1 MRFSVVRVVY
11 PRTNS
16 VTILTYKVLRPCF
29 TPQEKFRNGY
39 RAVRNPNALRALSRN
54 HASQAEDARR
64 SGRQAKRVASITVAS
79 YASAPL
85 GAPPVVR
92 MASPRPIA
100 KHTNKHERF
109 ASAIQAPSPSCLPKP
124 PSSWTRAAPPTSSY
138 AQLTS
143 PLSPPPIT
151 LQRSDVVQKQLQGNL
166 LFSMLGSGH
175 PAPTMH
181 LQSWP

>member
-1 MRFSVVRVVY
+1 LSFRPFCAFFC
-11 PRTNS
+11 
-16 VTILTYKVLRPCF
+16 RPCVVS
-29 TPQEKFRNGY
+29 PDEQPKKSYLWLLDSCLARLCLPEKFRNG
-39 RAVRNPNALRALSRN
+39 RSLRKPPQRN

-100 KHTNKHERF
+100 KHPNKHERF

-175 PAPTMH
+175 PAPTLH
-181 LQSWP
+181 L

>member
-1 MRFSVVRVVY
+1 MRFSVVRVLY
-11 PRTNS
+11 SPERTAS
-16 VTILTYKVLRPCF
+16 HRYSPCF
-29 TPQEKFRNGY
+29 PPMRSFVTAAHVASKTERLENTSAKTMPRKPKTPVVPGAKQ
-39 RAVRNPNALRALSRN
+39 
-54 HASQAEDARR
+54 
-64 SGRQAKRVASITVAS
+64 KRVAPVTVAP

-100 KHTNKHERF
+100 KQHPSKHERF

-124 PSSWTRAAPPTSSY
+124 PSSWTRVAPPTSSS

-166 LFSMLGSGH
+166 LFSMLGSAH
-175 PAPTMH
+175 PAPTLH
-181 LQSWP
+181 L